1 MRLPGPM
8 RAPASTIAVGWM
20 VVSGK
25 AIRRS
30 YSCKLRRDRSGSSTR
45 SRCEQAG
52 IPASRRSFAGLPGH
66 RVLLAAARFEIGRAH
81 GRHHLDRRAHIVEAE
96 TVAGEDRVVAR
107 GVKIGEAVG
116 EFHALAVGG
125 DRAIG
130 RLASVK
136 TFRPLLSVAG
146 VEPWDVGLPPMH

>member
-8 RAPASTIAVGWM
+8 RAPASTFAVGWM

-66 RVLLAAARFEIGRAH
+66 RMLLAEARFAIGRAT
-81 GRHHLDRRAHIVEAE
+81 GRNQLDRRAHLVEAE
-96 TVAGEDRVVAR
+96 TLDGQDRLVY
-107 GVKIGEAVG
+107 KN
-116 EFHALAVGG
+116 
-125 DRAIG
+125 
-130 RLASVK
+130 
-136 TFRPLLSVAG
+136 
-146 VEPWDVGLPPMH
+146 